1 MLQLFSRLSPTRAIA
16 SLAPAATP
24 AQFARD
30 CARRYVEYH
39 AHAERKIR
47 AAALI
52 GVLGFPIFYFVWA
65 YVLPQ
70 PYESISLRAIGA
82 GLCLLLALA
91 PWWPPTVQRYVVP
104 FSYFTFLYCLPFFFT
119 LLLLLNH
126 SNEAWQMSTLA
137 ALIYVV
143 LLYDLVNSIVVLVIG
158 SLAAVVAY
166 WLATQGAPIP
176 EGYWMTLPILIFAL
190 TGFLGLAYGD
200 NLIAKE
206 KLKAAASLASQV
218 AHECRTPLT
227 GIRFEAE
234 GCERLLTKLPVSS
247 ARDKLIASH
256 NRVRQHITSANSV
269 IDLLLSNVAQHHRGK
284 GPTELHRMS
293 KIVATAIDRYHFKQH
308 QRDLMRWD
316 VSEDFEFRGS
326 DLLMTHV
333 LFNLMKNGLRAIE
346 ARGGEANCLSIELKR
361 GEKTN
366 SLFVSDTGEGIP
378 PEILNYVFI
387 PFVSAQRPGV
397 GTGLGLSFC
406 RMIVEG
412 CGGTISCRST
422 INVGTTFIIELPVV
436 TPAVEQATAA

>member
-1 MLQLFSRLSPTRAIA
+1 
-16 SLAPAATP
+16 
-24 AQFARD
+24 
-30 CARRYVEYH
+30 V
-39 AHAERKIR
+39 
-47 AAALI
+47 
-52 GVLGFPIFYFVWA
+52 
-65 YVLPQ
+65 
-70 PYESISLRAIGA
+70 
-82 GLCLLLALA
+82 
-91 PWWPPTVQRYVVP
+91 
-104 FSYFTFLYCLPFFFT
+104 
-119 LLLLLNH
+119 
-126 SNEAWQMSTLA
+126 
-137 ALIYVV
+137 
-143 LLYDLVNSIVVLVIG
+143 
-158 SLAAVVAY
+158 
-166 WLATQGAPIP
+166 
-176 EGYWMTLPILIFAL
+176 FAL

-234 GCERLLTKLPVSS
+234 GCERLLTKLSPSP

-269 IDLLLSNVAQHHRGK
+269 IDLLLSNVAQHHRGVA
-284 GPTELHRMS
+284 PTELHQMS
-293 KIVATAIDRYHFKQH
+293 KIVGTAIDRYHFKQH
-308 QRDLMRWD
+308 QRDLIRSD
-316 VSEDFEFRGS
+316 IGEDFEFRGS

-346 ARGGEANCLSIELKR
+346 ARGGDDNRLSIELKR
-361 GEKTN
+361 GAKMN
-366 SLFVSDTGEGIP
+366 SLIVTDTGEGIP

-422 INVGTTFIIELPVV
+422 KDVGTTFMIELPVV
-436 TPAVEQATAA
+436 EPAVDQATAA